1 LKICI
6 TYPADE
12 SILVYK
18 ADKCATAAAN
28 IVMEFSMRRFFVLL
42 LSTAIPLISFSTASA
57 AERVKEFRGSGNST
71 TAIFRVE
78 SPWVIDWRLD
88 GDYDQLVALEI
99 TLVEAN
105 TGKHLGRVLHTKRK
119 GNGVKLFKTSGL
131 YQLRISSSL
140 ARWTIKIDQ
149 LTREEAEL
157 YTPKK

>member
-1 LKICI
+1 MRGFA
-6 TYPADE
+6 TT
-12 SILVYK
+12 ILS
-18 ADKCATAAAN
+18 AAILLSMSFATA
-28 IVMEFSMRRFFVLL
+28 
-42 LSTAIPLISFSTASA
+42 TA
-57 AERVKEFRGSGNST
+57 AERVKEFRGSGNTT

-78 SPWVIDWRLD
+78 SPWLLDWRLD

-105 TGKHLGRVLHTKRK
+105 TGKHIGRVLHTKRK
-119 GNGVKLFKTSGL
+119 GNGVKLFRSGGL